1 MKAAL
6 KNLERGVRRALLS
19 SLRILSRRKR
29 HLPPG
34 IDFNSCKVLFIRQ
47 DRIGDV
53 LISTPLFAALNRRYP
68 GIVLDVLL
76 SRNNHFV
83 LANDRHIRKRWVYT
97 KRLRSAIRTLRDIRS
112 ERYDFVVDL
121 MDNPSA
127 TSTVILL
134 LAGGKWNVGL
144 KKDNDYACDIV
155 VPLKSRKESHIV
167 ERIAQL
173 LSVFGIDPEHE
184 RLQIHYTTSPEN
196 DRRVEEFLIESGKA
210 ASPLIGVNISAGSDT
225 RFWGLANYRKL
236 VHWLVGQYPT
246 SCVVMLSK
254 PSDRERVREITDG
267 LSGVL
272 VAPETTFDS
281 FAAWIRRL
289 SALVSPD
296 TSAVHL
302 AAAFQV
308 PSVIL
313 YVQSDRDLRIWE
325 PYNAVC
331 EPLVTQVDDL
341 TTIPVRDVNEAIL
354 RLFARLERASPLRR
368 SGTVHEQI

>member
-1 MKAAL
+1 MKTAL
-6 KNLERGVRRALLS
+6 KTLERGVRRALLS
-19 SLRILSRRKR
+19 SLRILSRRKKN
-29 HLPPG
+29 LPPG
-34 IDFNSCKVLFIRQ
+34 LDFNACKVLFIRQ

-53 LISTPLFAALNRRYP
+53 LISTPLFAALKHHYP
-68 GIVLDVLL
+68 GIVIDVFM

-83 LANDRHIRKRWVYT
+83 LANDSQIRKRWVYT
-97 KRLRSAIRTLRDIRS
+97 KQLFSAIRTLRDIRS

-127 TSTVILL
+127 TSTIVLL
-134 LAGGKWNVGL
+134 LAKGKWNVGL

-155 VPLKSRKESHIV
+155 IPLKSRKESHIV

-173 LSVFGIDPEHE
+173 LSVFGIDPERE
-184 RLQIHYTTSPEN
+184 KFQIHYTTSPEN
-196 DRRVEEFLIESGKA
+196 DRQVEEFLIASGKA
-210 ASPLIGVNISAGSDT
+210 SYPLIGVNISAGSDT
-225 RFWGLANYRKL
+225 RFWGMANYRKL
-236 VHWLVGQYPT
+236 VHWLVEQYPS
-246 SCVVMLSK
+246 SCVVVLSK
-254 PSDRERVREITDG
+254 PSDRERVGEVKNGIP
-267 LSGVL
+267 GVL

-302 AAAFQV
+302 AAAFQI

-325 PYNAVC
+325 PYNTVC
-331 EPLVTQVDDL
+331 EPLVTQVNDL
-341 TTIPVRDVNEAIL
+341 ATIPVHEVNEAIL
-354 RLFARLERASPLRR
+354 RLFARLEMASLQR
-368 SGTVHEQI
+368 SGKVHEQT